1 MDDISLQDKERI
13 DFEETA
19 RRVLIDSTPD
29 SGARRILLYF
39 YKFSQNITQYGT
51 INPGNKHLAK
61 RFGWTANTLRAHLCI
76 AKKTGFLS
84 TVGNGKS
91 RYFIFNQALLEEKT
105 MLFLQQKE
113 AKKPVENHVENSQN
127 FGVKSK
133 LFLANSVTN
142 QVMLPEMVQV
152 MNQVMQNAQIT
163 PVISGLNMNEK
174 MNEKSNNGKICE
186 KIKTI
191 FESYKSNK
199 IPLKNAVYETVR
211 LCDSLRSSHCEP
223 TKVVSHDL
231 CFSGK
236 SDLEQLSLFDYLD
249 YLTSIDKANAN
260 TVPKGLE
267 ANAISVKL
275 NQKVNLPLFNWN
287 VGVADVKKKV
297 PEVVCSAAA
306 TPDFHAPAFTKTYA
320 VASPEPREA
329 LCTIKDECHIVSENN
344 TPHRASHDL
353 TQNPPLSKSPISGIK
368 SGGRLPKRPAS
379 TPSAPFS
386 TPVRADNLELKK
398 RQTRGDYAEA
408 TNLLKQLQPLLGNF
422 NITRS
427 LVAKAKNMIKIFTSE
442 KILKSVDA
450 YLNAKWINTPG
461 IYNFLSE
468 EVLGRFAMVVE
479 KPKQNPYADYPDDR
493 LPFQKRIDEDRI
505 NSGLMPSYMNKE
517 LIMKYDI
524 YDWLYDENGEPHKY
538 RIDGSPEH
546 DQWLIDHVHERPW
559 LLDYYDPEY
568 KTIIYPIGSPE
579 YEKDKQRIDKD
590 NAHIAELRKIAGLEV

>member
-1 MDDISLQDKERI
+1 MNDISLADIPKKRYNTLVTEVIGR
-13 DFEETA
+13 
-19 RRVLIDSTPD
+19 STT
-29 SGARRILLYF
+29 SNQTRKLLLYF
-39 YKFSQNITQYGT
+39 YKFSKTASPYVGIRPKNEY
-51 INPGNKHLAK
+51 LAK
-61 RFGWTANTLRAHLCI
+61 RLDMGLKAVENCLYS
-76 AKKTGFLS
+76 AKKTGLLIVHGRGEQREFKFNHELLERKMLLLVQQRLAKNPVENPVENS
-84 TVGNGKS
+84 VKNDIKNDTNWGKS
-91 RYFIFNQALLEEKT
+91 RELNKCSISDNLVLNKC
-105 MLFLQQKE
+105 
-113 AKKPVENHVENSQN
+113 SD
-127 FGVKSK
+127 
-133 LFLANSVTN
+133 
-142 QVMLPEMVQV
+142 
-152 MNQVMQNAQIT
+152 AQIT
-163 PVISGLNMNEK
+163 SVISG
-174 MNEKSNNGKICE
+174 SNDNDNDNDIFYIKHENLICLSN
-186 KIKTI
+186 I

-199 IPLKNAVYETVR
+199 ISLKNAVYETVR

-236 SDLEQLSLFDYLD
+236 SDLVQLSLFDYLD
-249 YLTSIDKANAN
+249 YLTSIDKANA
-260 TVPKGLE
+260 
-267 ANAISVKL
+267 ISVEL
-275 NQKVNLPLFNWN
+275 NQEKVNLPLFNWN

-297 PEVVCSAAA
+297 PEVVCSAVA
-306 TPDFHAPAFTKTYA
+306 TPDSHVPAPTKTYA

-368 SGGRLPKRPAS
+368 SGEGVVKRPAS
-379 TPSAPFS
+379 TPSVPFS

-408 TNLLKQLQPLLGNF
+408 TNLLKQLQPSFGNF

-427 LVAKAKNMIKIFTSE
+427 LVTRAKNLIKIFTSE

-450 YLNAKWINTPG
+450 YLNAKWINAPSV
-461 IYNFLSE
+461 YNFLSE
-468 EVLGRFAMVVE
+468 DVLGRFAMVVE

>member
-1 MDDISLQDKERI
+1 M
-13 DFEETA
+13 
-19 RRVLIDSTPD
+19 
-29 SGARRILLYF
+29 
-39 YKFSQNITQYGT
+39 
-51 INPGNKHLAK
+51 
-61 RFGWTANTLRAHLCI
+61 
-76 AKKTGFLS
+76 
-84 TVGNGKS
+84 
-91 RYFIFNQALLEEKT
+91 
-105 MLFLQQKE
+105 
-113 AKKPVENHVENSQN
+113 
-127 FGVKSK
+127 
-133 LFLANSVTN
+133 
-142 QVMLPEMVQV
+142 
-152 MNQVMQNAQIT
+152 
-163 PVISGLNMNEK
+163 
-174 MNEKSNNGKICE
+174 
-186 KIKTI
+186 
-191 FESYKSNK
+191 
-199 IPLKNAVYETVR
+199 
-211 LCDSLRSSHCEP
+211 
-223 TKVVSHDL
+223 
-231 CFSGK
+231 
-236 SDLEQLSLFDYLD
+236 SLFDYLD

-287 VGVADVKKKV
+287 VGEADVKKKV

-306 TPDFHAPAFTKTYA
+306 TPDSHSPAFTKTYA

-329 LCTIKDECHIVSENN
+329 LCTVKDECHIVSENN

-353 TQNPPLSKSPISGIK
+353 TQNPPLSKSSVSGIK
-368 SGGRLPKRPAS
+368 SGERVVKRPAS
-379 TPSAPFS
+379 TSSAPFS

-398 RQTRGDYAEA
+398 KQTRADYAEA
-408 TNLLKQLQPLLGNF
+408 TNLLKQLKSSLGNF

-427 LVAKAKNMIKIFTSE
+427 LATKTKNMIKIFTSE
-442 KILKSVDA
+442 KILKAVDA
-450 YLNAKWINTPG
+450 YLDAKWINTPSV
-461 IYNFLSE
+461 YNFLSE
-468 EVLGRFAMVVE
+468 DVLGRFATIVE

>member
-13 DFEETA
+13 DLEETA
-19 RRVLIDSTPD
+19 RRVLIGSTPD

-39 YKFSQNITQYGT
+39 YKFNQNITKYGT

-113 AKKPVENHVENSQN
+113 AQKPVENPVENSQN

-142 QVMLPEMVQV
+142 QVMLPEMIQV
-152 MNQVMQNAQIT
+152 TNQVMQKAQIT
-163 PVISGLNMNEK
+163 PVISTLNMNEK
-174 MNEKSNNGKICE
+174 MNEKSNNGKFCE
-186 KIKTI
+186 KIETI

-236 SDLEQLSLFDYLD
+236 SGLVQMSLFDYLD

-287 VGVADVKKKV
+287 VGEADVKKKV

-306 TPDFHAPAFTKTYA
+306 TPDSHSPAFTKTYA

-353 TQNPPLSKSPISGIK
+353 TQNPPLSKSSVSGIK
-368 SGGRLPKRPAS
+368 SGERVVKRPAS
-379 TPSAPFS
+379 TSSAPFS

-408 TNLLKQLQPLLGNF
+408 TNLLKQLQPSFGNF

-427 LVAKAKNMIKIFTSE
+427 LVTKTKNMINIFTSE

-450 YLNAKWINTPG
+450 YLNAKWIPDPN

-468 EVLGRFAMVVE
+468 EVLGRFATIVE

-505 NSGLMPSYMNKE
+505 NSGLMPNYMNKE

>member
-1 MDDISLQDKERI
+1 MNDISLADIPKKRYNALVTEVIGR
-13 DFEETA
+13 
-19 RRVLIDSTPD
+19 STT
-29 SGARRILLYF
+29 SNQTRKLLLYF
-39 YKFSQNITQYGT
+39 YKFSKTASPYVGIRPKNEY
-51 INPGNKHLAK
+51 LAK
-61 RFGWTANTLRAHLCI
+61 RLDMELKTLKDCLYL
-76 AKKTGFLS
+76 AKKTGLLIVHGRGGQREF
-84 TVGNGKS
+84 K
-91 RYFIFNQALLEEKT
+91 FNHELLERK
-105 MLFLQQKE
+105 MLLLVQQRL
-113 AKKPVENHVENSQN
+113 AKNPVENPVENP
-127 FGVKSK
+127 VKNDIK
-133 LFLANSVTN
+133 NDTNLGLDCDFNSTSIRLQFDFN
-142 QVMLPEMVQV
+142 STSD
-152 MNQVMQNAQIT
+152 AQIT
-163 PVISGLNMNEK
+163 SVISGSNE
-174 MNEKSNNGKICE
+174 NENKNEIFYVKPENLICLSN
-186 KIKTI
+186 I

-199 IPLKNAVYETVR
+199 TPLKNAVYETVR

-236 SDLEQLSLFDYLD
+236 SDLVQLSLFDYLD

-260 TVPKGLE
+260 TVPKGLD

-287 VGVADVKKKV
+287 VGEADVKKKV
-297 PEVVCSAAA
+297 PEVVCSAVA
-306 TPDFHAPAFTKTYA
+306 TPDSHAPAFTKTYA

-353 TQNPPLSKSPISGIK
+353 TQNPPLSKSPIADVK
-368 SGGRLPKRPAS
+368 LGGRLPKRPAS
-379 TPSAPFS
+379 TSSAPFS

-408 TNLLKQLQPLLGNF
+408 TNLLKQLQPSFGNF

-427 LVAKAKNMIKIFTSE
+427 LVTRAKNLIKIFTSE

-450 YLNAKWINTPG
+450 YLNAKWIDTPSV
-461 IYNFLSE
+461 YNFLSE
-468 EVLGRFAMVVE
+468 DVLGRFAMVVE
-479 KPKQNPYADYPDDR
+479 KSKQNPYADYPDDR
-493 LPFQKRIDEDRI
+493 LPFQKNVDENLI

-546 DQWLIDHVHERPW
+546 DQWLVDHVHERPW

-579 YEKDKQRIDKD
+579 YEKDKQRIDKG
-590 NAHIAELRKIAGLEV
+590 NAHIAELRKLAGLEV

>member
-1 MDDISLQDKERI
+1 MNDISLADIPKKRYNALVTEVIGR
-13 DFEETA
+13 
-19 RRVLIDSTPD
+19 STT
-29 SGARRILLYF
+29 SNQTRKLLLYF
-39 YKFSQNITQYGT
+39 YKFSKTASPYVGIRPKNEY
-51 INPGNKHLAK
+51 LAK
-61 RFGWTANTLRAHLCI
+61 RLDMGLKAVENCLYS
-76 AKKTGFLS
+76 AKKTGLLIVHGRGEQREFKFNHELLERKMLLLVQQRLAKNPVENPVENS
-84 TVGNGKS
+84 VKNDIKNDTNWGKS
-91 RYFIFNQALLEEKT
+91 RELNKCSISDNLVLNKC
-105 MLFLQQKE
+105 
-113 AKKPVENHVENSQN
+113 SD
-127 FGVKSK
+127 
-133 LFLANSVTN
+133 
-142 QVMLPEMVQV
+142 
-152 MNQVMQNAQIT
+152 AQIT
-163 PVISGLNMNEK
+163 SVISG
-174 MNEKSNNGKICE
+174 SNDNDNDNDIFY
-186 KIKTI
+186 IKHENLTCLSNI

-236 SDLEQLSLFDYLD
+236 SDLVQLSLFDYLD

-260 TVPKGLE
+260 TVPKGLD

-306 TPDFHAPAFTKTYA
+306 TPDSPAPAFAKTYA

-353 TQNPPLSKSPISGIK
+353 TQNPPLSKSSVSGIK
-368 SGGRLPKRPAS
+368 SGERVVKRPAS
-379 TPSAPFS
+379 TSSAPFS

-408 TNLLKQLQPLLGNF
+408 TNLLKQLQPSFGNF

-427 LVAKAKNMIKIFTSE
+427 LVTRAKNLIKIFTSE

-450 YLNAKWINTPG
+450 YLNAKWIDTPSV
-461 IYNFLSE
+461 YNFLSE
-468 EVLGRFAMVVE
+468 DVLGRFAMVVE

-493 LPFQKRIDEDRI
+493 LPFQKNVDENLI

-579 YEKDKQRIDKD
+579 YEKDKQRIDKG
-590 NAHIAELRKIAGLEV
+590 NAHIAELRKLAGLEV

>member
-1 MDDISLQDKERI
+1 MI
-13 DFEETA
+13 
-19 RRVLIDSTPD
+19 
-29 SGARRILLYF
+29 
-39 YKFSQNITQYGT
+39 
-51 INPGNKHLAK
+51 
-61 RFGWTANTLRAHLCI
+61 C
-76 AKKTGFLS
+76 LS
-84 TVGNGKS
+84 N
-91 RYFIFNQALLEEKT
+91 
-105 MLFLQQKE
+105 
-113 AKKPVENHVENSQN
+113 
-127 FGVKSK
+127 
-133 LFLANSVTN
+133 
-142 QVMLPEMVQV
+142 
-152 MNQVMQNAQIT
+152 
-163 PVISGLNMNEK
+163 
-174 MNEKSNNGKICE
+174 
-186 KIKTI
+186 I

-236 SDLEQLSLFDYLD
+236 SGLVQMSLFDYLD

-267 ANAISVKL
+267 ANAISAKL

-297 PEVVCSAAA
+297 PEVVCSAA
-306 TPDFHAPAFTKTYA
+306 TPDSHAPAFTKTYA

-368 SGGRLPKRPAS
+368 PGGRLPKRPAS
-379 TPSAPFS
+379 TSSAPFS

-408 TNLLKQLQPLLGNF
+408 TNLLKQLQPSFGNF

-427 LVAKAKNMIKIFTSE
+427 LVTRAKNLIKIFTSE

-450 YLNAKWINTPG
+450 YLNAKWIDTPSV
-461 IYNFLSE
+461 YNFLSE
-468 EVLGRFAMVVE
+468 DVLGRFAMVVE

-493 LPFQKRIDEDRI
+493 LPFQKNVDENLI

-524 YDWLYDENGEPHKY
+524 HDWLYDENGEPHKY

-579 YEKDKQRIDKD
+579 YEKDKQRIDKG
-590 NAHIAELRKIAGLEV
+590 NAHIAELRKLAGLEV

>member
-1 MDDISLQDKERI
+1 MDDISLTDMTKKRYNALVTEVIGR
-13 DFEETA
+13 
-19 RRVLIDSTPD
+19 STT
-29 SGARRILLYF
+29 SNQTRKLLLYF
-39 YKFSQNITQYGT
+39 YKFSKTASPYVGIRPKNEY
-51 INPGNKHLAK
+51 LAK
-61 RFGWTANTLRAHLCI
+61 RLDMGLKAVENCLYS
-76 AKKTGFLS
+76 AKKTGLLIVHGRGGQREFKFNHELLERKMLLLVQQRLAKNPVENPVENS
-84 TVGNGKS
+84 VKNDIKDDTNWGKS
-91 RYFIFNQALLEEKT
+91 RELNKCSISDNLVLNKC
-105 MLFLQQKE
+105 
-113 AKKPVENHVENSQN
+113 SD
-127 FGVKSK
+127 
-133 LFLANSVTN
+133 
-142 QVMLPEMVQV
+142 
-152 MNQVMQNAQIT
+152 AQIT
-163 PVISGLNMNEK
+163 SVISG
-174 MNEKSNNGKICE
+174 SNNNDNDNDIFYVKPENLIFLSN
-186 KIKTI
+186 I

-236 SDLEQLSLFDYLD
+236 SDLVQLSLFDYLD

-260 TVPKGLE
+260 TAPKGLE
-267 ANAISVKL
+267 ANAISVEL
-275 NQKVNLPLFNWN
+275 NQMVNLPLFSGN
-287 VGVADVKKKV
+287 VGEADVKEKV
-297 PEVVCSAAA
+297 PEVVCSAVAVH
-306 TPDFHAPAFTKTYA
+306 TPPAFTKTYA

-329 LCTIKDECHIVSENN
+329 LCTVKDECHIVSENN

-353 TQNPPLSKSPISGIK
+353 TQNPPLSKSPIAGIK
-368 SGGRLPKRPAS
+368 SGERLPRRPSS
-379 TPSAPFS
+379 TSPAPFS

-408 TNLLKQLQPLLGNF
+408 NNLLKQLQPSFGNF

-427 LVAKAKNMIKIFTSE
+427 LVTRAKNLIKIFTSE

-450 YLNAKWINTPG
+450 YLNAKWINTPSV
-461 IYNFLSE
+461 YNFLSE
-468 EVLGRFAMVVE
+468 DVLGRFAMVVE

-493 LPFQKRIDEDRI
+493 LPFQKNVDENLI
-505 NSGLMPSYMNKE
+505 NNGLMPSYMNKE

-579 YEKDKQRIDKD
+579 YEKDKQRIDKG
-590 NAHIAELRKIAGLEV
+590 NAHIAELRKLAGLEV

>member
-39 YKFSQNITQYGT
+39 YKFNQKITKYGT

-61 RFGWTANTLRAHLCI
+61 RFGWAASTLRAHLCI

-84 TVGNGKS
+84 TVGNGKL

-152 MNQVMQNAQIT
+152 TNQVTQNAQIT
-163 PVISGLNMNEK
+163 PVISTLNVNEK

-186 KIKTI
+186 KIETI
-191 FESYKSNK
+191 FESYKLNK

-231 CFSGK
+231 CFSDK
-236 SDLEQLSLFDYLD
+236 SNLEQLSLFDYLD

-260 TVPKGLE
+260 TIPKGLD
-267 ANAISVKL
+267 ANAISVEL
-275 NQKVNLPLFNWN
+275 NQMVNLPLFSGN
-287 VGVADVKKKV
+287 VGEADVKEKV
-297 PEVVCSAAA
+297 PEVVCSAVAVH
-306 TPDFHAPAFTKTYA
+306 TPPAFTKTYA

-329 LCTIKDECHIVSENN
+329 LCTVKDECHIVSENN

-353 TQNPPLSKSPISGIK
+353 TQNPPLSKSPIAGVK
-368 SGGRLPKRPAS
+368 SGERLPKRPSS
-379 TPSAPFS
+379 TSPAPFS

-398 RQTRGDYAEA
+398 KQTRGDYAEA
-408 TNLLKQLQPLLGNF
+408 TNLLKQLQPSFGNF
-422 NITRS
+422 QNTRS
-427 LVAKAKNMIKIFTSE
+427 LVSKAKNMIKIFTSE

-450 YLNAKWINTPG
+450 YLNAKWIDTPS

-468 EVLGRFAMVVE
+468 EILGRFATIIE

-568 KTIIYPIGSPE
+568 KTIIYAPGSPE